1 VGDEAVMLIA
11 IVMSLALWGVLAM
24 IAYAIYLAVA

>member
-1 VGDEAVMLIA
+1 VGDEAVMLVAVVI
-11 IVMSLALWGVLAM
+11 SLALWGMLAV

>member
-1 VGDEAVMLIA
+1 VGDEAVMLTA
-11 IVMSLALWGVLAM
+11 IIISLALWGMLAV